1 MRGEALMPTTVQK
14 ARLLLKNG
22 KARIHSHRPFTIQLT
37 YATGEAK
44 QDLVLGVDAGYHNIG
59 ISVVSP
65 TNEVFS
71 SEIKLLQGQVE
82 RNKER
87 RMYRTQRRSRLRYR
101 KPRFDNRIKPKG
113 WLAPSIQHKFDSH
126 IKFIK
131 RLCSVLPITKTI
143 IEIAAFDIQKI
154 KAPEINGKQYQE
166 GEQLGFWNLREYI
179 LHRDNHKC
187 QNPNCKNK
195 SKNQILEIHHIGFW
209 KKDRSDRPGNLITLC
224 DKCHTP
230 AKHKKKG
237 FLYGWEAKTKSFKPE
252 TFMSIVRWKLVDELK
267 CAHTYGH
274 ITKHKRIGLSLP
286 KTHYHDAFCIAGG
299 ENQERC
305 KPIFFHQKR
314 KNNRCLEKFYDA
326 KIIDTRTGKK
336 VSGGELHSGRR
347 TRNKNLNGEN
357 LRKYRGVKVS
367 KGRRQIRK
375 QRYAIRPDDIVKFD
389 GKIYRAIG
397 VQNKGQYLKI
407 VNGSK
412 PIVKNI
418 KYIEVLFHQKTLKTV

>member
-1 MRGEALMPTTVQK
+1 MPTTPQK

-22 KARIHSHRPFTIQLT
+22 NARIHSHRPFTIQLT

-44 QDLVLGVDAGYHNIG
+44 QDLTLGVDAGYQNIG

-65 TNEVFS
+65 TSEVFS

-101 KPRFDNRIKPKG
+101 KPRFDNRSKPKG
-113 WLAPSIQHKFDSH
+113 WLAPSIQHKFNSH

-143 IEIAAFDIQKI
+143 IEVAAFDIQKI
-154 KAPEINGKQYQE
+154 KTPEINGKQYQK
-166 GEQLGFWNLREYI
+166 GDQLGFWNLREYI

-195 SKNQILEIHHIGFW
+195 SKNPILEIHHIGFW

-237 FLYGWEAKTKSFKPE
+237 FLYGWEPKTKSFKPE
-252 TFMSIVRWKLVDELK
+252 TFMSIVRWKLVNELK
-267 CAHTYGH
+267 CFHTYGH
-274 ITKHKRIGLSLP
+274 ITKHKRIGLNLP

-299 ENQERC
+299 ENQGRC
-305 KPIFFHQKR
+305 NPIFFHQKR

-326 KIIDTRTGKK
+326 KVIDNRTGKK
-336 VSGGELHSGRR
+336 VSGGELNSGRR

-357 LRKYRGVKVS
+357 LRKYRGIKIS

-389 GKIYRAIG
+389 GMDYRAIG
-397 VQNKGQYLKI
+397 IQNKGQYLKM

-418 KYIEVLFHQKTLKTV
+418 KYIEVLFHQKTLKAV